1 MTERPRGAD
10 RRATGGAQATGS
22 PADPPERPGGRSGRD
37 QDRLLLRLLTD
48 PWGERG
54 DLSPAEAR
62 ELRRRIEEEP
72 GLASRFERL
81 AAPWRVLEPPPDT
94 LPPGFGGR
102 VMARV
107 REERRRSPSLLAAP
121 VAVRSLATLALFVGL
136 AAGPLLVGRL
146 SDIGPELAPVEIAE
160 TLEADWLED
169 SPSLAE
175 SYLQVL
181 AAETGGAAGAGSR
194 EPGDGDANGSTNG
207 SSDAGEVL

>member
-1 MTERPRGAD
+1 MTERPTGA
-10 RRATGGAQATGS
+10 TEGAKETRSARD
-22 PADPPERPGGRSGRD
+22 PAARPGGRGHRD

-48 PWGERG
+48 PRGERG

-62 ELRRRIEEEP
+62 ELRRRLEEEP
-72 GLASRFERL
+72 ELASRFERL

-107 REERRRSPSLLAAP
+107 REEGRRAPSLLAAP
-121 VAVRSLATLALFVGL
+121 VAVRSLATLALLVGL

-146 SDIGPELAPVEIAE
+146 SDVGPDLAPVEIAE

-181 AAETGGAAGAGSR
+181 AAETGGPAAADPR
-194 EPGDGDANGSTNG
+194 EPDGGDANGDTNGSTNG
-207 SSDAGEVL
+207 SADSGGVL